1 MSERE
6 NPLVYAVKDGEI
18 DEFIDGSMT
27 SAFSSEPMRLRY
39 LQFWRDLSRP
49 TPINQDDTASTL
61 SEAAEDELADLLLAA
76 QEGNILAVLD
86 SLLFFRD
93 HGMPPSSFLIECASG
108 ALSGAI
114 RGQSLGQKGRGG
126 NPFAKLSSEAKDQ
139 WRVSTVKKI
148 RRAQSHVSEL
158 GLQSLV
164 VALMLPAE
172 TYNLVLQET
181 LQSIGSTM
189 EDAFEIA
196 TLSLRGTPAACS
208 REWLEKVFYKAAN
221 SEARGYQPSKE
232 LMDLFSVDQETTAWP
247 FSHGP
252 NESLYSLEDYLEM
265 HVPEVK

>member
-18 DEFIDGSMT
+18 DEFINGSMT
-27 SAFSSEPMRLRY
+27 SAFSGEPMRLRY
-39 LQFWRDLSRP
+39 LQFWRDQSRP
-49 TPINQDDTASTL
+49 TPLDQEDTTSTL

-93 HGMPPSSFLIECASG
+93 HGMPPSSFLIECAAS

-114 RGQSLGQKGRGG
+114 RGQSLGRKGRGG
-126 NPFAKLSSEAKDQ
+126 NPFAKLSSAAKDQ
-139 WRVSTVKKI
+139 WRVSTVTKI
-148 RRAQSHVSEL
+148 REAQSHASEL

-164 VALMLPAE
+164 VKLMLPAE
-172 TYNLVLQET
+172 TYSLVLKNT
-181 LQSIGSTM
+181 LQSIGNTM

-208 REWLEKVFYKAAN
+208 RDWLEKVFYKAAN
-221 SEARGYQPSKE
+221 SEGRGFQPSKE
-232 LMDLFSVDQETTAWP
+232 LMDLFSVDQETTVWP
-247 FSHGP
+247 FSHASSEQLC
-252 NESLYSLEDYLEM
+252 NLEKLFED
-265 HVPEVK
+265 HIPGAK